1 MVGVIFAMDN
11 ELEGFLNLFDDKKTH
26 EIENIVVYEVL
37 LETTKIYVTKSG
49 IGKVNAAYV
58 TTQFLNLFPVNY
70 LFNTGI
76 AGGVGVNKGEIVLAS
91 KTFYHDADATVFG
104 YERGQIPGMPAF
116 YEASSYLLEQ
126 FKRSI
131 DAPYKE
137 GSIVSGDSF
146 VTSMSALEGFDTNT
160 IYAID
165 MESTAIAQISHRYN
179 VPFLAFRIIS
189 DVIGENTEG
198 TLESDVTNAIDISAR
213 ALKKVCTLL

>member
-1 MVGVIFAMDN
+1 M
-11 ELEGFLNLFDDKKTH
+11 
-26 EIENIVVYEVL
+26 
-37 LETTKIYVTKSG
+37 
-49 IGKVNAAYV
+49 
-58 TTQFLNLFPVNY
+58 
-70 LFNTGI
+70 
-76 AGGVGVNKGEIVLAS
+76 
-91 KTFYHDADATVFG
+91 
-104 YERGQIPGMPAF
+104 
-116 YEASSYLLEQ
+116 LEQ

-146 VTSMSALEGFDTNT
+146 VTSMSALEGLDTTT